1 MLRFQV
7 DLKLGV
13 TLFNPV
19 HWVKS
24 ISLSERRKQRN
35 KESTKLA
42 VRGGDPGWTPFPRA
56 EARTLSDIARTEMLP
71 YSKGFSEHDFGFI
84 FKHIHPKH
92 PLPIISALYSFL
104 IFEPFFPLFCEFLIH
119 SFLTPSPKMRAE
131 KTTLQL
137 SAIACDK
144 T

>member
-42 VRGGDPGWTPFPRA
+42 VRGGIQDEHHSPELRPG
-56 EARTLSDIARTEMLP
+56 
-71 YSKGFSEHDFGFI
+71 
-84 FKHIHPKH
+84 
-92 PLPIISALYSFL
+92 
-104 IFEPFFPLFCEFLIH
+104 LFQ
-119 SFLTPSPKMRAE
+119 T
-131 KTTLQL
+131 
-137 SAIACDK
+137 
-144 T
+144 